1 MSHILM
7 MPRLPPFVLPFQ
19 SEQSCR
25 CWRCTESWMAVGSG
39 SWTARSG
46 SSPQRYSHC
55 CCFPSHCSHVLETAR
70 TSSCHSH
77 ALIAQHWSLWG
88 RCSLL
93 VGAMLHLCW
102 KHRHHAGMLGQP
114 SRDHGCSGT
123 PAMTLQT
130 LLSLMMRPAFCW
142 NLGHW
147 TLPGSWHHTV
157 MPMRHAMPQVRTWS
171 VWRGVGETGDLK
183 TSGYLT
189 TLIAQSE
196 SGWSRS
202 DWRYCHSPGCPQGQ
216 PQGQRGYKEMEYIYN
231 LSVRLMNL
239 NITISNQQPA
249 PTPFLMA

>member
-1 MSHILM
+1 MTKCTLM
-7 MPRLPPFVLPFQ
+7 QWAIFWWCHVSPHLFVLPFQ

-46 SSPQRYSHC
+46 SSPRRYSHC
-55 CCFPSHCSHVLETAR
+55 CCFPSRCSHVLETAR

-77 ALIAQHWSLWG
+77 ALIARHWSLWG

-102 KHRHHAGMLGQP
+102 KHRHHAGTLGQP

-147 TLPGSWHHTV
+147 TPPGSWHHTV
-157 MPMRHAMPQVRTWS
+157 MPMRHAMPQARTWS

-216 PQGQRGYKEMEYIYN
+216 PQGQRG
-231 LSVRLMNL
+231 
-239 NITISNQQPA
+239 
-249 PTPFLMA
+249 